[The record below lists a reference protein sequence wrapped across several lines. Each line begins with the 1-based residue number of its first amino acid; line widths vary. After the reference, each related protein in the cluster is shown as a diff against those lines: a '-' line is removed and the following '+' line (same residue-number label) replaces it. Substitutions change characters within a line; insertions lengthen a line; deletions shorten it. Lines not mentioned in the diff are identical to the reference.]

1 MEPVSIVITIVKP
14 VPKPPLIV
22 NLVST
27 QELDYQLVNAQ
38 LVCTKPLTY
47 LVKNVTTIVK
57 LVKVLPTIVLNV
69 GEIELLLQNVFAQK
83 VYMNLM
89 LKLAHLVDSD
99 VLPVM
104 LKNTNVLFVPL
115 TESTNHLVCAH
126 TEPTKPMSPNVHLV
140 TWKNVPLVSIPQI
153 TVSPVPE
160 T

>member
-1 MEPVSIVITIVKP
+1 MSIVITIVKP

-38 LVCTKPLTY
+38 LVCTKPPTY
-47 LVKNVTTIVK
+47 LVKNVTTIVP
-57 LVKVLPTIVLNV
+57 LVKVLVTIVLNV
-69 GEIELLLQNVFAQK
+69 GEIELQLQNVLAQK
-83 VYMNLM
+83 VCMNLM
-89 LKLAHLVDSD
+89 LKLAQIVDLD

-115 TESTNHLVCAH
+115 TESTNQLVCAH

-140 TWKNVPLVSIPQI
+140 TWKNVPLVLKPQI